1 MWGIGL
7 VDKGELILEILH
19 EDNQIIVVKK
29 EQNIPSQADN
39 SQDKDLLSLVKEYI
53 KQKYQKPGNVFVGLV
68 HRLDR
73 PTGGVMV
80 FAKTSKAASRLA
92 EQVVSGTF
100 EKKYLAVL
108 VGHPKEKHA
117 RLVHYLRKNE
127 RENIVE
133 VVPALTEGAKRAELE
148 YTVLDTKGNYSLV
161 EIKLFTGRSHQI
173 RVQMKAIGCPV
184 YGDQKYGGPS
194 MKKANLNL
202 FAFELKFVHPVS
214 KEKLVFRAYPP
225 EDKPAWKLFKLDP
238 FLLISKSQD

>member
-194 MKKANLNL
+194 MKKANLNCL
-202 FAFELKFVHPVS
+202 CSWHL
-214 KEKLVFRAYPP
+214 
-225 EDKPAWKLFKLDP
+225 
-238 FLLISKSQD
+238 